1 MHYYHPFLIQAGT
14 WHITATMLCKNIR
27 KILNQLGIDFPINF
41 FLQRID
47 SLKGQ
52 CQSAKLFRIESCH
65 PCIKGTL
72 ESKINFGN
80 DPYVD

>member
-1 MHYYHPFLIQAGT
+1 M
-14 WHITATMLCKNIR
+14 
-27 KILNQLGIDFPINF
+27 NQLGIDFPINF

-47 SLKGQ
+47 SLKGE

-80 DPYVD
+80 NPYVD